1 MAQPT
6 PATRTQRPAL
16 RDPEWWT
23 AIAADLLDVKLG
35 SLAKDVAKLLKKDQ
49 QDVAYGLSSLYQDT
63 FNTCLEDNNYDFP
76 VEISKEVATAFD
88 MATFD
93 PHFPMARHLQWSI
106 RREEASEEGHIR
118 VK

>member
-35 SLAKDVAKLLKKDQ
+35 SLAKDVAKFLKKDQ
-49 QDVAYGLSSLYQDT
+49 QDVAYGLERVLKIMLGSL
-63 FNTCLEDNNYDFP
+63 P
-76 VEISKEVATAFD
+76 TA
-88 MATFD
+88 A
-93 PHFPMARHLQWSI
+93 P
-106 RREEASEEGHIR
+106 
-118 VK
+118 